1 MRYRCKIEIIAL
13 ILENANVLSGVCKTR
28 LMYKTSSNPLMLE
41 KYLSIL
47 IENDLIDYRKN
58 DHTYTTTE
66 KGVHFLNIY
75 AQIKELI
82 FMRL

>member
-13 ILENANVLSGVCKTR
+13 VLENANVLSGVCKTR
-28 LMYKTSSNPLMLE
+28 LMYKTSSNPPMLE

-58 DHTYTTTE
+58 DHTYTTSE
-66 KGVHFLNIY
+66 KGVRFLNIY

-82 FMRL
+82 FMRQ